1 MASTHMTMAGRSV
14 EPGPAALGA
23 KYIRWGLS
31 LFIFGL
37 VVGYGPWLHY
47 MHGGLDPVQPDFLKN
62 VTLWF
67 GCPWTLAA
75 YVAQVGSLAMIPIG
89 LCYVVFGR
97 DGSISS
103 LSGVERTG
111 PTLCAVG
118 ILAEFLAGFPGQF
131 AVQAIYPNFYY
142 TPTRAGIWLW
152 LGLQGACIAIYAI
165 GIMTSYATIN
175 RASHAIAQRVAAGQ

>member
-1 MASTHMTMAGRSV
+1 
-14 EPGPAALGA
+14 
-23 KYIRWGLS
+23 
-31 LFIFGL
+31 
-37 VVGYGPWLHY
+37 

-67 GCPWTLAA
+67 GCSWTLAA
-75 YVAQVGSLAMIPIG
+75 YVTQVGSLAMIPIG

-103 LSGVERTG
+103 LSGIERIG

-131 AVQAIYPNFYY
+131 AVEAIYPNFYY

-152 LGLQGACIAIYAI
+152 LGLQGASIAIYAI

-175 RASHAIAQRVAAGQ
+175 RASHVIAQRVAAGR

>member
-75 YVAQVGSLAMIPIG
+75 YVAQLGSLAMIPIG
-89 LCYVVFGR
+89 LRAAAQMERALRR
-97 DGSISS
+97 D
-103 LSGVERTG
+103 
-111 PTLCAVG
+111 
-118 ILAEFLAGFPGQF
+118 
-131 AVQAIYPNFYY
+131 N
-142 TPTRAGIWLW
+142 WL
-152 LGLQGACIAIYAI
+152 
-165 GIMTSYATIN
+165 
-175 RASHAIAQRVAAGQ
+175 